1 MADRIIL
8 KGIECRCLIG
18 VDEAERLEVRP
29 LRIGLEIEA
38 DCREPGHSDEIATA
52 LDYRAVTERVLA
64 LAAASSFRL
73 IEALAEAIAAAV
85 LEEFPAAS
93 AVTVR
98 VEKPGALPGV
108 EVVAV
113 EITRRWSDLA

>member
-8 KGIECRCLIG
+8 DGIACDCLIG
-18 VDEAERLEVRP
+18 VDEEERLGVRP
-29 LRIGLEIEA
+29 LRIGLDIET

-52 LDYRAVTERVLA
+52 LDYRALADRVRS
-64 LAAASSFRL
+64 LAAASAFRL

-93 AVTVR
+93 VVTVR
-98 VEKPGALPGV
+98 IDKPGALPGV
-108 EVVAV
+108 GVVAV
-113 EITRRWSDLA
+113 EITRRWSDVG